1 LPEAPSAEFVAAME
15 DVLDVYHRPYD
26 PEYPV
31 VCMDEASKQLIAEVR
46 QPLPAQ
52 PGRTA
57 KYDSEY
63 ERRGTANFFMAV
75 EPLAGKRTVRVTDRR
90 TKIDWARFIS
100 YLLLTVYAKA
110 AKVVLVMDN
119 LNTHGIGSLY
129 EAFDPPTARA
139 LASRLEIHH
148 TPKHGSWLN
157 MAETELSVLSRQCLD
172 RRIDC
177 KETMTSEVAAWE
189 QARNAHNSKIN
200 WRFTTADA
208 RIKLK
213 RLYPSFHD

>member
-26 PEYPV
+26 PECPV

-46 QPLPAQ
+46 QPLPTQ

-90 TKIDWARFIS
+90 TKSTGRNSSATFC
-100 YLLLTVYAKA
+100 
-110 AKVVLVMDN
+110 
-119 LNTHGIGSLY
+119 
-129 EAFDPPTARA
+129 
-139 LASRLEIHH
+139 
-148 TPKHGSWLN
+148 SWF
-157 MAETELSVLSRQCLD
+157 MRRRRRWCL
-172 RRIDC
+172 
-177 KETMTSEVAAWE
+177 
-189 QARNAHNSKIN
+189 
-200 WRFTTADA
+200 
-208 RIKLK
+208 
-213 RLYPSFHD
+213 

>member
-1 LPEAPSAEFVAAME
+1 MPEAPSAEFVAAME

-26 PEYPV
+26 PEHPV

-46 QPLPAQ
+46 QPLPAK

-75 EPLAGKRTVRVTDRR
+75 EPLAGKRTVQVTDRR
-90 TKIDWARFIS
+90 TKIDWAHFICH
-100 YLLLTVYAKA
+100 LLLTVYAKA

-129 EAFDPPTARA
+129 EAFDPARVA
-139 LASRLEIHH
+139 QRFRCIYSRNR
-148 TPKHGSWLN
+148 S
-157 MAETELSVLSRQCLD
+157 Q
-172 RRIDC
+172 
-177 KETMTSEVAAWE
+177 
-189 QARNAHNSKIN
+189 
-200 WRFTTADA
+200 
-208 RIKLK
+208 
-213 RLYPSFHD
+213 